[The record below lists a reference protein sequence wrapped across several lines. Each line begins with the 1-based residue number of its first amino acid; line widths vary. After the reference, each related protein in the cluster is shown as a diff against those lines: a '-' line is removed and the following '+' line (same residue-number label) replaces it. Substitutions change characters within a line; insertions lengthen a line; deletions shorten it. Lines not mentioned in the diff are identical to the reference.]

1 MSVALPD
8 DEAWEFVAGALTG
21 MVTTLR
27 RDGYPVTLPVWFVAL
42 DRRIYFRTPA
52 SSQKVARI
60 ARDERAGFLVE
71 AGERW
76 AELIAVSFQAAA
88 ARVTDE
94 PLCARVLAARDA
106 KYDGRG
112 LGSRSELPA
121 ATVRHYA
128 GESAIIRLTPVGQL
142 ISWDNSRIRRTP

>member
-52 SSQKVARI
+52 SSKKVARV
-60 ARDERAGFLVE
+60 ARDQRAGFLVE

-88 ARVTDE
+88 ARVTDDQ
-94 PLCARVLAARDA
+94 LCARVLAARA
-106 KYDGRG
+106 EKYDGRG
-112 LGSRSELPA
+112 LGARSDLPA
-121 ATVRHYA
+121 A
-128 GESAIIRLTPVGQL
+128 
-142 ISWDNSRIRRTP
+142 

>member
-1 MSVALPD
+1 MGIALSD
-8 DEAWEFVAGALTG
+8 TEAWEFVASSLTG

-27 RDGYPVTLPVWFVAL
+27 RDGYPVTLPVWFV
-42 DRRIYFRTPA
+42 
-52 SSQKVARI
+52 
-60 ARDERAGFLVE
+60 VE

-106 KYDGRG
+106 KYDRRG

-142 ISWDNSRIRRTP
+142 ISW